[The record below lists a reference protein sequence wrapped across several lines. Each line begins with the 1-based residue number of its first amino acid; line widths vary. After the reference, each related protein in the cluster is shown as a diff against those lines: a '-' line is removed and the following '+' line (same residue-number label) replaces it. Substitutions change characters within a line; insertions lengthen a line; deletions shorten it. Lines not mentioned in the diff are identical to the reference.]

1 MHGVFVSMYLRTTT
15 RRAGDGTVVR
25 YVQLAHNRRVNGVT
39 QAQVLVN
46 LGREEHLDLDG
57 LRRLVASI
65 RRWTGDDEPTGSPSP
80 QGAADR
86 PQADGAFGALRV
98 VDVRPLGAVWLLD
111 GLWKAL
117 GVDVALAAGADARRW
132 TSDAERVA
140 FACAAVRAVEPDA
153 ATSLHEWVRRCVLVP
168 GLESVTPGEI
178 PAVAALVAATDLD
191 LRLGAIC
198 PGRPR
203 PPAALEAFRSTADR
217 VAFGTRVVAW
227 LAASLVATVEHR
239 TGLPWVV
246 VRGDLARIAAVA
258 LTGPHGSMTAVSEP
272 TPAQRDLFEA
282 CGVGAPPRVLDVT
295 LI

>member
-1 MHGVFVSMYLRTTT
+1 MYLRTTT
-15 RRAGDGTVVR
+15 RRASDGTVVR

-65 RRWTGDDEPTGSPSP
+65 RRWTGDDEP
-80 QGAADR
+80 AAA
-86 PQADGAFGALRV
+86 PAAPPAAGGQSHAAGAFGALRV

-117 GVDVALAAGADARRW
+117 GVDVALAAGADPRRW

-140 FACAAVRAVEPDA
+140 FACTAVRAVEPDA
-153 ATSLHEWVRRCVLVP
+153 VTSLHEWVRRCVLVP

-203 PPAALEAFRSTADR
+203 PPAALEAFRSTAER

-239 TGLPWVV
+239 TGLPWAV
-246 VRGDLARIAAVA
+246 VRGDLGRIAAVA
-258 LTGPHGSMTAVSEP
+258 LAGPHGSMTAVSEP

-295 LI
+295 LT